1 MSIWSRRKKRC
12 GAKKKH
18 LRGAEKGAG
27 SYCHEWALAGSNR
40 CKWHGG
46 ASTGQRTAEGKA
58 RALAAR
64 NAARSAK
71 ALALRAEGKRL
82 NGGRHGGHAFADG
95 REPMRR
101 RDPAYLAA
109 KALKLRMAF
118 ERRHGVLLPSRVAA
132 LILTLDAAEL
142 GKLEVLLRAMMRAQ
156 GREPGPAVELAR
168 ERAALKQRKKLM
180 AAAVRGAEANIAALS
195 RAADGAQCGG
205 YCGGQGGGRG
215 ISPSLSAARE
225 QRWRLK
231 RALAWTMRG
240 LRGRRG

>member
-1 MSIWSRRKKRC
+1 L
-12 GAKKKH
+12 KKH

-27 SYCHEWALAGSNR
+27 FYCREWALAGSNR

-58 RALAAR
+58 KTLAAMLAGR
-64 NAARSAK
+64 RLK

-82 NGGRHGGHAFADG
+82 NVGRHGGPRCADG
-95 REPMRR
+95 SEPMNR

-109 KALKLRMAF
+109 RAMKLRMAF

-142 GKLEVLLRAMMRAQ
+142 EKLEALLRAMMRAE
-156 GREPGPAVELAR
+156 GREPVPAVELAR
-168 ERAALKQRKKLM
+168 ERAALEQRKQLF

-195 RAADGAQCGG
+195 R
-205 YCGGQGGGRG
+205 GR
-215 ISPSLSAARE
+215 PAARNVADIAAGKAAIE
-225 QRWRLK
+225 AYRRLYP
-231 RALAWTMRG
+231 G
-240 LRGRRG
+240 GCE